1 MTIER
6 TKDILGRQYKSR
18 HRGKTVDGDRR
29 TLALCNGKEKH
40 NDKDTGAP
48 WFWVGF
54 GIIVAGGAGFII
66 YKKVGRKNV

>member
-1 MTIER
+1 MPDEGR
-6 TKDILGRQYKSR
+6 PPQPTK
-18 HRGKTVDGDRR
+18 
-29 TLALCNGKEKH
+29 KEKH